1 MIGGGKMWAECGYVY
16 FDNGM
21 TQSGDVT
28 FTNSNTSSSSYQDN
42 YTGTYTLPATFA
54 DASVSHTFSKGLKMG
69 SADVINFTTQYPTI
83 LTVVQSLTRS
93 GETGNLIKIDG
104 ETLTNRTD
112 ETDIAIY
119 TYSLAAGSHSISRAG
134 QCGLLFIGVQSDIDI
149 YDDSYPFTWDF
160 ENNDWASTKVEV
172 VRTNNWNVAS
182 GNNEARPT
190 MVLDTNIKIT
200 DVDMIKGLLF
210 TTSNASD
217 LCLDW
222 TNKQLWLNGT
232 ITIPSVKVGQTI
244 TITGSNLN
252 NISDFSSNL
261 TSNGDGSYTVNTDG
275 DASFT
280 TTSTYFKTISVT
292 KTDVNLS
299 SMGSQTY
306 AWKIDGSISHTIF
319 LRDYTTATTIYN
331 FDSSDA
337 SNITVTSSNTDVMT
351 VSGFVIGT
359 NGRMVVTAS
368 PVGEGSASLIV
379 AFSGN
384 DKYNVKN
391 SPFTTNAF
399 TITKYESTVAFTN
412 SGDQTQNFSS
422 NTYTNAATATY
433 NNTATGQT
441 ITYSSSDE
449 NVATVDA
456 NGQVTFVNSG
466 VTTITATASETEN
479 YAAATASYQLT
490 VQGSTTP
497 TLSWDTEHF
506 SNLDGTTLN
515 YGNLQY
521 CYAVSSDGATDI
533 TYSTSDERIATVTTE
548 QYEIPGSG
556 GTVQRCKI
564 TPTGNGSVTIYANLA
579 GHGDAN
585 PATPISFSITVIAG
599 VADINFKPEKGT
611 INKDKTVTPY
621 LSFPNMLADDIIS
634 FTATSSDTNIATVT
648 SDLKASG
655 LVDGDGYLRKVYP
668 TITGVNAGTATIT
681 VDFQSYRYANTTA
694 TYEVTVVDGTAANFY
709 WRANGA
715 VDGASKTIN
724 IVEGDFIMLPAIMGT
739 SNGNNSYSVGS
750 NKQYVYSI
758 NKGSIV
764 RNTSDYNLN
773 QGTPDISVSDETKA
787 LVFWARGTSETADTL
802 MVFGRAAGDVQLIA
816 TDPQTGSTCSNINL
830 HIVAKSTIET
840 ADETAKAAMSY
851 PYTWD
856 FTDMDM
862 TNIAADA
869 SNDGSWIE
877 YGDVYYSN
885 GVFNYDYADSDN
897 DGNVTER
904 LDKMIL
910 ANGSY
915 LPAFNGLKVN
925 LPGSTGRWN
934 TKDNR
939 FRVAKNGSYVYFNG
953 GTYQLTLPDLTNVKS
968 TGGVKLFVM
977 AEGSGGK
984 LSYNGTELSVSD
996 KQIYTFDVSSPS
1008 GIVLN
1013 VDNVRMYWM
1022 GVSTEARSTTSYG
1035 MASYAYDQSL
1045 DFEKSIE
1052 ANSSLTGAYAVTSF
1066 NSSTATLQAVDNAPA
1081 ATGLVIKGSNSTAY
1095 YFVADAR
1102 NMDEY
1107 TERTTTSELVGVT
1120 AEQPFSKPSTGYV
1133 YVLSNSG
1140 TDNTGKTYNEAGFYN
1155 YEGSTIPAQRSYL
1168 PVPTSTF
1175 SGSSSSGAKG
1185 FSLIFLDGEAT
1196 GISEVTRVNVQDGDA
1211 YYNLNGVRVTNP
1223 SKGIYIHNGK
1233 KIVIK

>member
-1 MIGGGKMWAECGYVY
+1 MIGGGQMWADV
-16 FDNGM
+16 
-21 TQSGDVT
+21 VT
-28 FTNSNTSSSSYQDN
+28 FTTTSSSDLVSPQQNISLTLLGGSQQSGQYKFQRGSSAQIVSSDYIITGIVFNLNETPSAPSYFTSTSGTVSYDATNSKFTWIGNTRNITFNNDVNSTGNGRDIRITSVEVTYTTTDPSTVSDATVQTYPYTWDYTDADMWAASIEELSLYTSQWN
-42 YTGTYTLPATFA
+42 HTSNSTADEYRPATAHTDWGYNITNLKGLRFNSATVNGSPCLDYKNQQMWVATGT
-54 DASVSHTFSKGLKMG
+54 V
-69 SADVINFTTQYPTI
+69 
-83 LTVVQSLTRS
+83 
-93 GETGNLIKIDG
+93 
-104 ETLTNRTD
+104 
-112 ETDIAIY
+112 
-119 TYSLAAGSHSISRAG
+119 
-134 QCGLLFIGVQSDIDI
+134 
-149 YDDSYPFTWDF
+149 
-160 ENNDWASTKVEV
+160 
-172 VRTNNWNVAS
+172 
-182 GNNEARPT
+182 
-190 MVLDTNIKIT
+190 
-200 DVDMIKGLLF
+200 
-210 TTSNASD
+210 
-217 LCLDW
+217 
-222 TNKQLWLNGT
+222 
-232 ITIPSVKVGQTI
+232 ITIPSVKAGQKI
-244 TITGSNLN
+244 TVTGNYSISGVTNATGSE
-252 NISDFSSNL
+252 
-261 TSNGDGSYTVNTDG
+261 GAYTASADG
-275 DASFT
+275 DVAITFGNASYIR
-280 TTSTYFKTISVT
+280 SISVT
-292 KTDVNLS
+292 KTDVTLTVRQQS
-299 SMGSQTY
+299 LLTKTVG
-306 AWKIDGSISHTIF
+306 DGDFHFLVSVSPVEALDASLFSVISNTNTGVISISNYGVDTSKNCY
-319 LRDYTTATTIYN
+319 DYRCTVGSAGTADVVLGFAGNDAYNAAELSVTFTVNKKSQNISYETTA
-331 FDSSDA
+331 
-337 SNITVTSSNTDVMT
+337 V
-351 VSGFVIGT
+351 
-359 NGRMVVTAS
+359 
-368 PVGEGSASLIV
+368 
-379 AFSGN
+379 
-384 DKYNVKN
+384 
-391 SPFTTNAF
+391 
-399 TITKYESTVAFTN
+399 
-412 SGDQTQNFSS
+412 TQNYSS
-422 NTYTNAATATY
+422 GGTYTNTLTQTTVAEGATISYT
-433 NNTATGQT
+433 
-441 ITYSSSDE
+441 SSDT

-479 YAAATASYQLT
+479 YTAATASYQLT

-506 SNLDGTTLN
+506 SDLDGTTLN

-634 FTATSSDTNIATVT
+634 FTATSSDTNIATVP

-681 VDFQSYRYANTTA
+681 VEFQSYRYANTTA
-694 TYEVTVVDGTAANFY
+694 TYEVTVVGGTAANFY

-764 RNTSDYNLN
+764 RNTSDYKLN

-1008 GIVLN
+1008 GIVLD

-1081 ATGLVIKGSNSTAY
+1081 ATGLVIKGGNSTAY

-1107 TERTTTSELVGVT
+1107 TERTTTSQLVGVT
-1120 AEQPFSKPSTGYV
+1120 TTNPFSKPSAGYV

-1140 TDNTGKTYNEAGFYN
+1140 TDNNGKTYNEAGFYN
-1155 YEGSTIPAQRSYL
+1155 YEGSSIPAQRSYL